1 MKLKKVP
8 INYTSRDFQ
17 SIKTDLLEY
26 AKRYYPDTYQDFREA
41 SFGSLMLDTV
51 SYVGDILS
59 FYLDYQVNES
69 FLNTA
74 TDTQNVI
81 RLARQFGY
89 KYQGRSST
97 YGTATF
103 FILIPA
109 TSYGTPDFSYSPILE
124 KGSTF
129 SSINGE
135 TFSLI
140 DDVNFSDT
148 SNQIVVARVDNTTG
162 IPTRYAI
169 KAYGNVVSGEIK
181 RTTYTIGEFRK
192 FAKLSIESPNVV
204 EIISVLDSEGHEY
217 YEVENLSQDV
227 IYKDIKNTGED
238 QDLVKNVLKVVPV
251 PRRFTVERNNT
262 TTYIQFGFGSD
273 SELQVNSNTY
283 EDPSKVV
290 LQLNSRDYVSDLSFD
305 PSDIIKTD
313 KFGVGPSNTTITVVY
328 RELSNNNG
336 NIPINSLTRTRVL
349 NYRFENILSLDA
361 GLVSD
366 TRNSLEVTNDSPF
379 VGEVTYPSVE
389 EIKMRTLAY
398 YSSQNRAVSKQD
410 YLSLIYAMPTKYGA
424 IKRANV
430 IQDPLSQK
438 RNLNIY
444 VISQDS
450 NGYLTTTSTV
460 VKNNLKTWLSNF
472 KLVNDTIDIFDSKI
486 INLGLKFTVKA
497 DVGVNKTELL
507 NVCVST
513 LVTKFNMKQEIGEDF
528 DISSIY
534 QTLNQVDGVVDT
546 INVEIINKVGNLYSP
561 IYFDVGTNTTADG
574 LKTICPLN
582 VVFEVKYPSSDITG
596 TVI

>member
-26 AKRYYPDTYQDFREA
+26 TKRYYPDTYKDFREA

-74 TDTQNVI
+74 TEQENVI

-89 KYQGRSST
+89 KYQSRSST
-97 YGTATF
+97 FGVATF

-109 TSYGTPDFSYSPILE
+109 TAYGTPDLTYAPILE

-129 SSINGE
+129 SSTNGE
-135 TFSLI
+135 TYSLI
-140 DDVNFSDT
+140 DDVNFSDA
-148 SNQIVVARVDNTTG
+148 SNPIVVARVNASTG
-162 IPTRYAI
+162 IATNYAI
-169 KAYGNVVSGEIK
+169 KAYGNVVSGQIK
-181 RTTYTIGEFRK
+181 RSTFTINEFKKFRK
-192 FAKLSIESPNVV
+192 LSLDSPNVV
-204 EIISVLDSEGHEY
+204 EIISVSDSEGHEY

-227 IYKDIKNTGED
+227 IYKDIKNTGEN

-251 PRRFTVERNNT
+251 PRRFTVEKTAAN
-262 TTYIQFGFGSD
+262 TYIQFGFGSD
-273 SELQVNSNTY
+273 QELQIDSNTF

-290 LQLNSRDYVSDLSFD
+290 LQLNARDYVSDLSFD

-328 RELSNNNG
+328 RELSANNG
-336 NIPINSLTRTRVL
+336 SIPINSLTITRQL
-349 NYRFENILSLDA
+349 NYKFENILSLDSA
-361 GLVSD
+361 LVNS
-366 TRNSLEVTNDSPF
+366 TRASLEVTNDSPF
-379 VGEVTYPSVE
+379 VGEVNYPSTE
-389 EIKMRTLAY
+389 EIKLRTLSY
-398 YSSQNRAVSKQD
+398 YASQNRAVSKQD
-410 YLSLIYAMPTKYGA
+410 YLALIYAMPTKYGA
-424 IKRANV
+424 IKRTNV

-444 VISQDS
+444 VISENSDLQ
-450 NGYLTTTSTV
+450 LTQTNSV

-472 KLVNDTIDIFDSKI
+472 KLVNDTIDIYDAKI

-497 DVGVNKTELL
+497 DVGINKTELL
-507 NVCVST
+507 NVCVNS
-513 LVTKFNMKQEIGEDF
+513 LVNKFNMKQEIGEDF

-534 QTLNQVDGVVDT
+534 QTLNQIDGVVDT
-546 INVEIINKVGNLYSP
+546 INVEIVNKVGGLYSS
-561 IYFDVGTNTTADG
+561 IAFDVAANTTADG
-574 LKTICPLN
+574 LRTLCPLN
-582 VVFEVKYPSSDITG
+582 VVFEVKYPTSDITG